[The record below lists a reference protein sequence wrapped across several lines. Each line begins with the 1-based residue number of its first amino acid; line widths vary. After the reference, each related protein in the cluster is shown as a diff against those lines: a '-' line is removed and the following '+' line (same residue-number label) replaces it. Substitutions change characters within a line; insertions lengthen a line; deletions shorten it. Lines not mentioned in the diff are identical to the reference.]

1 MAGKVWK
8 GVKSAVAEGYDRT
21 SEELLAF
28 ISAWLSK
35 LRSDC
40 PELKLLVIGETGV
53 GKSTLINNL
62 LGDEVAGV
70 GHKVESRTSVV
81 AHYIG
86 EIEGVPVKLYDTPGL
101 GDSREER
108 DDEYLK
114 EIKKLMEAETIHLI
128 IYCLKMTETRMR
140 RSIIRTFEQYTKI
153 GVDWRKSVIALTHA
167 DSLQLPPNLK
177 KKKEYSISRYFNERL
192 DEWRVEIPKTL
203 ASEIALEE
211 TTLARISINP
221 TAGDYEEPLPNGEDW
236 YIPFWL
242 NVLDVL
248 PPAARITFVDIHK
261 NNIIYGDNETRE
273 EFEWPEDLELPPPP
287 PIPEEPKRDK
297 ERRKEPQEKEEK
309 NSSPPPYKPSV
320 QPSTPTPLEATTGAS
335 PEGPSGVNI
344 SISNQ
349 APVNVNPS
357 ISMQGDPS
365 MSTQSNPVVSMQNVS
380 LESPSDSDSERMKK
394 PVIKLE
400 GERRE
405 RFEKSVG
412 EAVKTAAGMA
422 AAGTAAGSLATIGA
436 VAVGAAVA
444 PVAIPVAVVGA
455 IGAGIAKWFGWW

>member
-1 MAGKVWK
+1 MARKVWK
-8 GVKSAVAEGYDRT
+8 GLKHVVAEGCDRT
-21 SEELLAF
+21 SEELAR
-28 ISAWLSK
+28 ISGWLSK

-62 LGDEVAGV
+62 LGDELAGV
-70 GHKVESRTSVV
+70 GHKVESATSTI

-101 GDSREER
+101 GDSRSER
-108 DDEYLK
+108 DDEYLQ
-114 EIKKLMEAETIHLI
+114 EIKKLMKTETIHLI

-140 RSIIRTFEQYTKI
+140 RSLIRTFQQYTEI
-153 GVDWRKSVIALTHA
+153 GVEWRKTVIALTFA

-177 KKKEYSISRYFNERL
+177 KKKEYSIIRYFNERL

-211 TTLARISINP
+211 TTLACISINP
-221 TAGDYEEPLPNGEDW
+221 TAGDYEDPLPNGEDW

-261 NNIIYGDNETRE
+261 NNIVYGDKETRE
-273 EFEWPEDLELPPPP
+273 EFEWPENVELPPPP
-287 PIPEEPKRDK
+287 PIPEEPKGDK
-297 ERRKEPQEKEEK
+297 ERREEPQEKEEK
-309 NSSPPPYKPSV
+309 NSSPPPFKPSM
-320 QPSTPTPLEATTGAS
+320 QPSTPTPLEATTSVS

-357 ISMQGDPS
+357 IS
-365 MSTQSNPVVSMQNVS
+365 TQSNPVVSMQNVR
-380 LESPSDSDSERMKK
+380 LESPRDSDTERMKK

-405 RFEKSVG
+405 RFENSVG
-412 EAVKTAAGMA
+412 EAVKTAAGITV
-422 AAGTAAGSLATIGA
+422 AGAAAGSLATIGA
-436 VAVGAAVA
+436 VAVGVAVA
-444 PVAIPVAVVGA
+444 PVAIPVAA
-455 IGAGIAKWFGWW
+455 IGALGAGVAKWFGWW